1 MLNLKKLVQKQR
13 KFLRGSISHASKGF
27 LCHKSAAKE
36 KHMSLYGIPFGDR
49 ILFQNLGMQP
59 HQKEC
64 PNYMLSWCKILEAS
78 PKLGIE
84 VTYIN
89 VLIWN

>member
-1 MLNLKKLVQKQR
+1 ME
-13 KFLRGSISHASKGF
+13 S
-27 LCHKSAAKE
+27 
-36 KHMSLYGIPFGDR
+36 PFGDR
-49 ILFQNLGMQP
+49 ILFQNLGMQL

-64 PNYMLSWCKILEAS
+64 PNYMQSWCKIVVAS

-89 VLIWN
+89 VLIRN